1 MSTAASLE
9 SAHFPRRAPG
19 VDLLGPTDAG
29 AHGDHWLVCVDGSR
43 YVQATRRLYLV
54 LLHSDGQTSVGEI
67 ARRVSSSLGRR
78 VTDDHVRWLLQERLA
93 PAGLVAI
100 SPSPGGSSSG
110 HMQGPMQ
117 LRTPLLAIRHRLP
130 ILPYRLTVPLTDRLH
145 HLYRSPLVV
154 VLIGVAVAVNV
165 LLYSGPDPGAAVRSV
180 LRHPELVLVLLLLDV
195 PLRLFHELGHA
206 SAMRRAG
213 VPYGEIG
220 VALYVV
226 VPVYYTDVT
235 HSYRLPRADR
245 VRVDLGGMYFD
256 CISMIGLF
264 VAYRIT
270 GFELLVVAILLVG
283 VNMLREFTPFMRFD
297 GYYLMADL
305 IGVHEPLS
313 LLKPFV
319 LDHLPWR
326 RGRRT
331 LAGLSGGS
339 TVVLAAYF
347 LVVVAFLVRPLIL
360 LGIVGPGPIAQ
371 FARQGR
377 SLLQE
382 VLQSWNARDGA
393 QLLTSASELLFWF
406 LVPLGVALF
415 SVGVLRIL
423 WRAALVLVR
432 GVRSR
437 RQEPLVMDARGVDA
451 DHGPRPAQPAAATM
465 PPLAHPAPDELRR
478 HYESEQDVNE
488 QHLPELLRRA
498 LDAERER
505 DALRETV
512 HRLETAFGQHMGDLQ
527 ALGTGFLDR
536 AEKARREWEEALDP
550 GTSTVR
556 QQVDQQSSDR

>member
-1 MSTAASLE
+1 MASLE
-9 SAHFPRRAPG
+9 PAQFPRRAAG

-29 AHGDHWLVCVDGSR
+29 AHGDHWLVCVNGSR

-54 LLHSDGQTSVGEI
+54 LLHSDGQTSVDEI

-78 VTDDHVRWLLQERLA
+78 VTSDHVRWLLQERLA
-93 PAGLVAI
+93 PAGLIAI
-100 SPSPGGSSSG
+100 SPSPGGSPSG
-110 HMQGPMQ
+110 PQQGTMQ

-130 ILPYRLTVPLTDRLH
+130 ILPYRFTVRLTDQLHRL
-145 HLYRSPLVV
+145 YWSPLVV
-154 VLIGVAVAVNV
+154 LLIVGAVAVNV
-165 LLYSGPDPGAAVRSV
+165 WLYTGPEPGAALRGV
-180 LRHPELVLVLLLLDV
+180 LRHPELVLLLLLLDV
-195 PLRLFHELGHA
+195 PLRVFHELGHA
-206 SAMRRAG
+206 SAMRRGG

-256 CISMIGLF
+256 CISMIGLIL
-264 VAYRIT
+264 AYRVT
-270 GFELLVVAILLVG
+270 GFEVLVVAILLVG

-313 LLKPFV
+313 LFKPFV
-319 LDHLPWR
+319 LDHVPWR
-326 RGRRT
+326 RQRRMLVGLGRV
-331 LAGLSGGS
+331 S

-347 LVVVAFLVRPLIL
+347 LVVVAFLARPLL
-360 LGIVGPGPIAQ
+360 LVAVAGPGPIAQ
-371 FARQGR
+371 FARRGPA
-377 SLLQE
+377 LLQD
-382 VLQSWNARDGA
+382 LLLSWNARDGA
-393 QLLTSASELLFWF
+393 RLLATASELLFWF

-432 GVRSR
+432 GVRSP

-451 DHGPRPAQPAAATM
+451 DHGPMPAQPAAATM

-478 HYESEQDVNE
+478 HYESEHDVNE
-488 QHLPELLRRA
+488 QHLQELLRRA

-505 DALRETV
+505 DSLRETV

-556 QQVDQQSSDR
+556 QQVNQQSSDR

>member
-1 MSTAASLE
+1 MSATTSIE
-9 SAHFPRRAPG
+9 PAHFPRRAHG

-54 LLHSDGQTSVGEI
+54 LLHSDGQTSVDEI

-78 VTDDHVRWLLQERLA
+78 VTADHVRWLVRERLA

-100 SPSPGGSSSG
+100 GPSQGAGPSG
-110 HMQGPMQ
+110 RRQGPVQ
-117 LRTPLLAIRHRLP
+117 FRTPLLAIRHRLP

-145 HLYRSPLVV
+145 KLYWPPLVV
-154 VLIGVAVAVNV
+154 LVIAVALGVNFW
-165 LLYSGPDPGAAVRSV
+165 LYSGPDPGGAIGSI
-180 LRHPELVLVLLLLDV
+180 LRHPELVLVLFLLDV

-235 HSYRLPRADR
+235 HSYRLPRPDR

-264 VAYRIT
+264 LAYRVT
-270 GFELLVVAILLVG
+270 GLGVLVVAIVLVG
-283 VNMLREFTPFMRFD
+283 VNVLREFTPFMRFD

-313 LLKPFV
+313 LFRPFV

-326 RGRRT
+326 RERRT
-331 LAGLSGGS
+331 LAGLGKVR

-347 LVVVAFLVRPLIL
+347 MVLVAFLLRPLLL

-371 FARQGR
+371 FARQGTA
-377 SLLQE
+377 LLQA
-382 VLQSWNARDGA
+382 VVQSWNARDA
-393 QLLTSASELLFWF
+393 ARLLASAGELLFWL
-406 LVPLGVALF
+406 LVPIGVALF

-423 WRAALVLVR
+423 WRAALWLGRRLRTRREGPLVIDTPS
-432 GVRSR
+432 VDVDQAPASPEPDVR
-437 RQEPLVMDARGVDA
+437 RQHV
-451 DHGPRPAQPAAATM
+451 Q
-465 PPLAHPAPDELRR
+465 
-478 HYESEQDVNE
+478 
-488 QHLPELLRRA
+488 ELLRRVQ
-498 LDAERER
+498 DAEKER
-505 DALRETV
+505 DSLRETV
-512 HRLETAFGQHMGDLQ
+512 HRLETAFAQHVDEMA
-527 ALGTGFLDR
+527 ALGPGFLDH
-536 AEKARREWEEALDP
+536 AERARREWDVALYP
-550 GTSTVR
+550 RTSTVR
-556 QQVDQQSSDR
+556 HQRDEQSSDP

>member
-1 MSTAASLE
+1 MSTTASLE
-9 SAHFPRRAPG
+9 PAHFPRRAPG

-54 LLHSDGQTSVGEI
+54 LLHSDGQTSVDEI

-78 VTDDHVRWLLQERLA
+78 VTADHVRWLLQERLA

-100 SPSPGGSSSG
+100 NPSPGGSSSG
-110 HMQGPMQ
+110 HQQGPVQ

-130 ILPYRLTVPLTDRLH
+130 ILPYRLTAPLTDRLH
-145 HLYRSPLVV
+145 HFYTSPVV
-154 VLIGVAVAVNV
+154 VMLIGVAVAVNV
-165 LLYSGPDPGAAVRSV
+165 WLYSGPDPSAAVRSV
-180 LRHPELVLVLLLLDV
+180 LRHPELILVLLLLDL

-235 HSYRLPRADR
+235 HSYRLPRMDR

-264 VAYRIT
+264 LAYRIT
-270 GFELLVVAILLVG
+270 GFEVLVVAILLVG

-326 RGRRT
+326 RRRRT
-331 LAGLSGGS
+331 LAGLGRVS

-347 LVVVAFLVRPLIL
+347 VVVVGFLVRPLFL
-360 LGIVGPGPIAQ
+360 LAIVGPAPITQ
-371 FARQGR
+371 FARQGQA
-377 SLLQE
+377 LLE
-382 VLQSWNARDGA
+382 ELIQSWNARDGA

-415 SVGVLRIL
+415 SVGILRIL
-423 WRAALVLVR
+423 WRGALALVHGLR
-432 GVRSR
+432 IR
-437 RQEPLVMDARGVDA
+437 RQGPLVIDARAVDA
-451 DHGPRPAQPAAATM
+451 DPGPPPAQPAATTI
-465 PPLAHPAPDELRR
+465 PPPAHRAPEELRS
-478 HYESEQDVNE
+478 HHESEREVNE
-488 QHLPELLRRA
+488 QHFHELLKRA
-498 LDAERER
+498 EDAERER
-505 DALRETV
+505 DSLRETV
-512 HRLETAFGQHMGDLQ
+512 RRLEAAFAEHLGDLQ

-536 AEKARREWEEALDP
+536 TERARRELEDAVDP
-550 GTSTVR
+550 PTSTVR
-556 QQVDQQSSDR
+556 QQVDEQSSDR

>member
-1 MSTAASLE
+1 VSTTASIE
-9 SAHFPRRAPG
+9 PAHFPCRAHG

-29 AHGDHWLVCVDGSR
+29 AHGDHWLVCVEGSR

-54 LLHSDGQTSVGEI
+54 LLHSDGQTSVDEI

-78 VTDDHVRWLLQERLA
+78 ITPDQVRWLVQERLA

-100 SPSPGGSSSG
+100 GPSRGAGRSGSR
-110 HMQGPMQ
+110 QGPMQ

-130 ILPYRLTVPLTDRLH
+130 VLPYRLTAPLTDRLH
-145 HLYRSPLVV
+145 QLYWSPIV
-154 VLIGVAVAVNV
+154 VLVIGVALGVNV
-165 LLYSGPDPGAAVRSV
+165 WLYSGPDPGGAISSV

-264 VAYRIT
+264 IAYRVT
-270 GFELLVVAILLVG
+270 GLGILVVAILLVG

-313 LLKPFV
+313 LFKPFL

-331 LAGLSGGS
+331 FAGLGKVR
-339 TVVLAAYF
+339 TAVLAAYF
-347 LVVVAFLVRPLIL
+347 IVVVAFFLRPLL
-360 LGIVGPGPIAQ
+360 LLAIVGPGPIAQ
-371 FARQGR
+371 FARLGTA
-377 SLLQE
+377 LVE
-382 VLQSWNARDGA
+382 AVLQSWNARDGA
-393 QLLTSASELLFWF
+393 RLLASAAELLFWL
-406 LVPLGVALF
+406 LVPLGIALF

-423 WRAALVLVR
+423 WRAARAL
-432 GVRSR
+432 GRSLRAR
-437 RQEPLVMDARGVDA
+437 REGPLVVDA
-451 DHGPRPAQPAAATM
+451 PSVDAGDGPASPE
-465 PPLAHPAPDELRR
+465 PDVK
-478 HYESEQDVNE
+478 EQQVE
-488 QHLPELLRRA
+488 ELLRRA
-498 LDAERER
+498 QDAEKER
-505 DALRETV
+505 DSLRETV
-512 HRLETAFGQHMGDLQ
+512 RRLEGAFAQHVGEMA
-527 ALGTGFLDR
+527 ALGPGFLDR
-536 AEKARREWEEALDP
+536 AERARREWQGALNP

-556 QQVDQQSSDR
+556 HHGDEQSSDR